1 MHFGDFPEEAILK
14 CLSRDTI
21 ESQFM
26 SCVKEA
32 DQFKHGGKI
41 MSTMQ
46 KKEHNQLWLGLAN
59 GEQSFYTP
67 FKCVFDDFIYIP
79 PSFGVNQSEIPIIFC
94 ELFFIY
100 ILQVCNNSC

>member
-1 MHFGDFPEEAILK
+1 MHFGDFPEETILK
-14 CLSRDTI
+14 CFSRDDV

-59 GEQSFYTP
+59 GML
-67 FKCVFDDFIYIP
+67 I
-79 PSFGVNQSEIPIIFC
+79 
-94 ELFFIY
+94 
-100 ILQVCNNSC
+100 

>member
-67 FKCVFDDFIYIP
+67 FKCTYVGSQIM
-79 PSFGVNQSEIPIIFC
+79 GVIEII
-94 ELFFIY
+94 
-100 ILQVCNNSC
+100 

>member
-59 GEQSFYTP
+59 GEQFFYTP
-67 FKCVFDDFIYIP
+67 SKCTLIMFHK
-79 PSFGVNQSEIPIIFC
+79 EC
-94 ELFFIY
+94 LK
-100 ILQVCNNSC
+100 IL

>member
-1 MHFGDFPEEAILK
+1 MGPPWKLTVHFGDFPEESILK
-14 CLSRDTI
+14 CFTRDTV

-32 DQFKHGGKI
+32 DQFKHGGRI

-59 GEQSFYTP
+59 GE
-67 FKCVFDDFIYIP
+67 
-79 PSFGVNQSEIPIIFC
+79 
-94 ELFFIY
+94 L
-100 ILQVCNNSC
+100 ILIKKITILTT